1 MSISNLKTGGASGRT
16 FLWWVLFAGAIVL
29 GSLVL
34 VGVQVNR
41 GFSETQALRAEV
53 IRSYEAR
60 AAVTHIL
67 SLHQD
72 LETGQRGYVLTG
84 DPRFLQPYRAAA
96 LELPSAF
103 DGLRSRWANRPELT
117 AELDELRRASSA
129 KRIFA
134 ARTIEL
140 IARGDFTGARAEI
153 ASGRGKQLM
162 DAIRSTIAS
171 IDRAEREQLAL
182 RTSQAEGARQTLQQR
197 LVAWQVLLGSLL
209 AIAVAFLVRA
219 YLGWQRTL
227 RSERELASRL
237 ETLFDSARD
246 GMLVINESGSIE
258 SLNPAVA
265 RMFGY
270 EREELRRRDVGTLFE
285 VAPDRGRLETFL
297 RRLAAGK
304 AGSDA
309 DVTEFM
315 GRCKDNSLIPA
326 EVSVSPV
333 MLRGR
338 PRFLAVIRDVT
349 ERRQIDQ
356 MKTEFVSTVSHEL
369 RTPLTS
375 ISGSLGLIAGG
386 AAGELP
392 ERAQRLVDIARSN
405 CARLIRLINDILDL
419 DKIESGR
426 TVFSVKP
433 LPLSALI
440 DQAIDANRAF
450 AASHNVAIELDP
462 VPLDATILGDE
473 DRMMQVLTNL
483 LSNAAKFSP
492 ENGTVR
498 VSVTP
503 LDRRY
508 RISVADQGPGIPE
521 EFRERIFGKFA
532 QADASDSRQK
542 GGTGLGLSI
551 VRQIVER
558 LGGSVDFDSTPGQ
571 GAIFHVDLPAAE
583 AMFAGDAKAE
593 PLGRISSAE
602 APLVLHVDDDPDML
616 RIVDSALEGEA
627 QVHSSPSLPEA
638 VAAIRRY
645 SFDAIV
651 LDIDMAEGSGLD
663 LLPLIREHQRAPV
676 IVFTAQDVD
685 PLPIEGVDV
694 LLVKSRESLERLKE
708 EVLRLAKARREEL
721 R

>member
-1 MSISNLKTGGASGRT
+1 
-16 FLWWVLFAGAIVL
+16 VLFAGAAVAA
-29 GSLVL
+29 SLIL
-34 VGVQVNR
+34 LGVQVNR
-41 GFSETQALRAEV
+41 GFSQTQALRAEV

-60 AAVTHIL
+60 AALMRIL

-84 DPRFLQPYRAAA
+84 DPRFLQPYRTAA
-96 LELPSAF
+96 LSLPAAFQGLGVRSMTHPRLVEEL
-103 DGLRSRWANRPELT
+103 AN
-117 AELDELRRASSA
+117 LRRSSGL
-129 KRIFA
+129 KRMFA
-134 ARTIEL
+134 ARSIRLT
-140 IARGDFTGARAEI
+140 ATGEMGRARAEI
-153 ASGRGKQLM
+153 AAGQGKQLM
-162 DAIRSTIAS
+162 DAIRSSIGR

-182 RTSQAEGARQTLQQR
+182 RTRQAEGARVTLQRR
-197 LVAWQVLLGSLL
+197 LVVLQVLLGGLL
-209 AIAVAFLVRA
+209 AMAVAFLVRA

-237 ETLFDSARD
+237 EALFEGARD

-258 SLNPAVA
+258 TLNPAAA

-270 EREELRRRDVGTLFE
+270 QREELTRRDVGTLFE
-285 VAPDRGRLETFL
+285 VAPDRGRVETFL
-297 RRLAAGK
+297 KRLTAGK
-304 AGSDA
+304 VGSDA

-333 MLRGR
+333 TLRGR
-338 PRFLAVIRDVT
+338 PRFLAVMRDVT
-349 ERRQIDQ
+349 ERRQVDQ

-392 ERAQRLVDIARSN
+392 ERARRLIDIARSN
-405 CARLIRLINDILDL
+405 CSRLIRLINDILDIE
-419 DKIESGR
+419 KIESGR
-426 TVFSVKP
+426 MVMSIKP
-433 LPLSALI
+433 LQLAELLG
-440 DQAIDANRAF
+440 QAIEANRAF
-450 AASHNVAIELDP
+450 AASHNVKIENDP
-462 VPLDATILGDE
+462 IPQDATILGDE

-492 ENGTVR
+492 ENGIVR
-498 VSVTP
+498 VSVAP

-508 RISVADQGPGIPE
+508 RISVADHGPGIPE
-521 EFRERIFGKFA
+521 EFRERIFSKFA

-558 LGGSVDFDSTPGQ
+558 LGGSVSFDSTPGQ
-571 GAIFHVDLPAAE
+571 GATFHVDLPAAR
-583 AMFAGDAKAE
+583 AGSPAQDNAE
-593 PLGRISSAE
+593 PLGRISNAKT
-602 APLVLHVDDDPDML
+602 PLILHVDDDPDVL
-616 RIVDSALEGEA
+616 RIVDSALESDA

-638 VAAIRRY
+638 EAAIRRY
-645 SFDAIV
+645 NFDAIV
-651 LDIDMAEGSGLD
+651 LDIGMAEGSGLE
-663 LLPLIREHQRAPV
+663 LLPLIREHQDASV
-676 IVFTAQDVD
+676 IVFTAQDAG

-694 LLVKSRESLERLKE
+694 MLVKSRDSLDRLKQ
-708 EVLRLAKARREEL
+708 EVLRLTAPRRGES